1 VKIYICLAMGVL
13 LVVQRGEVLT
23 EAAQQTCC
31 RAVTVRVTYVTL
43 LCDSTVT
50 EHKNRTG
57 ERGQHE
63 LQHQHKSYNCTT
75 LQ

>member
-1 VKIYICLAMGVL
+1 MGVL

-31 RAVTVRVTYVTL
+31 RAVSVRVTYVTL

-57 ERGQHE
+57 EDSTARTSTPTQK
-63 LQHQHKSYNCTT
+63 LQLY
-75 LQ
+75 